1 MKIILTL
8 LIAIL
13 MLLTSCAQNSK
24 EIEGAWYWHDST
36 TTNVISLFFKDN
48 GIVSRY
54 SGPKKTMHP
63 EDLKSGKYSLKNG
76 DLIIT
81 WDDKT
86 TETST
91 VKLINKNSIQI
102 TYEQQNKNPMKV
114 LIFHKVFDE
123 EVNKDDIPP
132 EVKRLEKK
140 DN

>member
-1 MKIILTL
+1 MKIILAL
-8 LIAIL
+8 LIVIL
-13 MLLTSCAQNSK
+13 IQLTSSAQNSK

-48 GIVSRY
+48 GAVSRY

-63 EDLKSGKYSLKNG
+63 EYLKNGKYSLKNG
-76 DLIIT
+76 DLVIT

-91 VKLINKNSIQI
+91 IKLITKNSIQF
-102 TYEQQNKNPMKV
+102 TYPQQNRNSKKV
-114 LIFHKVFDE
+114 FIFHKVFDE

-132 EVKRLEKK
+132 EVKKKEKK